1 MSVEVTVLPNGL
13 RVVTDRMDSVETIAV
28 GAWVAAGT
36 RHETADVNGISH
48 LLEHMAFKGTARRTA
63 QGIAEEMD
71 NVGGQLNAYTS
82 RDHTAYFA
90 KVLKEDTGLAVDILS
105 DILLNSTMDSEELAR
120 EQHVVVQE
128 IYQADDTPDDIIFD
142 HFQATA
148 YPDQPMGWPVLGSEG
163 IVRSITSERLRRYM
177 SDNYAA
183 DTMVISAAGNVD
195 HDKFVRMVES
205 TFAALPTR
213 AKISELPSHY
223 NGGDFRQQPGVA
235 AGALMQAGQ
244 LEFLVRAMHLVVI
257 QPEADKQ
264 TVEAE
269 DTLQA
274 LDHRDGATAAHQHR
288 GLSVFC
294 GQRPSRGLHPAA
306 IGRDLDAWGG
316 AEKLHLQLAI
326 RRQAIGD
333 EAADPLN
340 HLRRVLPG
348 DQPAGQLGMGFCGD
362 DCLAAGAGIAAPD
375 TVEVGGRPRPET
387 LQRAASAL
395 TDRLD
400 EADFAK
406 EGCLVEA
413 KAVPFHALRVAK
425 LLHAVIEA
433 GDLDAA
439 VLVVQ
444 RAEDLCEQVDDVAG
458 RATIEAGMQVPP
470 GGAQIDLAIDHAAQ
484 LGGDRRRRDVPHAG
498 ITDHRDIGGKFGPV
512 RGQESIEAR

>member
-223 NGGDFRQQPGVA
+223 NGGDFRQQRD
-235 AGALMQAGQ
+235 
-244 LEFLVRAMHLVVI
+244 LEQVHLVLGFGGI
-257 QPEADKQ
+257 PYGDRDYYNLNALS
-264 TVEAE
+264 
-269 DTLQA
+269 TLMGEGMSSRLFQEI
-274 LDHRDGATAAHQHR
+274 REKR
-288 GLSVFC
+288 GLAYSVGSNTQSF
-294 GQRPSRGLHPAA
+294 SDSGLFS
-306 IGRDLDAWGG
+306 IYVGTG
-316 AEKLHLQLAI
+316 
-326 RRQAIGD
+326 
-333 EAADPLN
+333 
-340 HLRRVLPG
+340 
-348 DQPAGQLGMGFCGD
+348 GD
-362 DCLAAGAGIAAPD
+362 DLTKMIPVLCDEIRKSVDGFTPDEIKRARAQTKAGLLMSMESPSSRC
-375 TVEVGGRPRPET
+375 T
-387 LQRAASAL
+387 QRARQTMIYGRALTMAEVMEKVEGVDGQGIIDVAHRVFASAPTL
-395 TDRLD
+395 ATL
-400 EADFAK
+400 
-406 EGCLVEA
+406 
-413 KAVPFHALRVAK
+413 
-425 LLHAVIEA
+425 
-433 GDLDAA
+433 GDLGTLEAFDEI
-439 VLVVQ
+439 
-444 RAEDLCEQVDDVAG
+444 RARLQ
-458 RATIEAGMQVPP
+458 
-470 GGAQIDLAIDHAAQ
+470 
-484 LGGDRRRRDVPHAG
+484 
-498 ITDHRDIGGKFGPV
+498 
-512 RGQESIEAR
+512 